1 MVKDILE
8 IDALLVC
15 KKVSHIISDWNL
27 KFKFIQSISYILFK
41 SVFKI
46 WSLKNVYRILRCNFD
61 LGSRSFSSNVDLNED
76 KKKVDIKIKF
86 TGHKFKE
93 EDLTVRVTKRNRLI
107 VKLEDD
113 EEKFRETFRLPES
126 AIVDKIE
133 STFDVRKGKVQT
145 ITISIPK
152 NTTAVPTLTDDDE
165 YYYLS

>member
-1 MVKDILE
+1 M
-8 IDALLVC
+8 
-15 KKVSHIISDWNL
+15 
-27 KFKFIQSISYILFK
+27 
-41 SVFKI
+41 
-46 WSLKNVYRILRCNFD
+46 YRIFKYNFD
-61 LGSRSFSSNVDLNED
+61 LGSRSFSSNVDFNEN
-76 KKKVDIKIKF
+76 KKKVEIEIKF

-133 STFDVRKGKVQT
+133 SAFDVRKGKVQT

-152 NTTAVPTLTDDDE
+152 NTTAIPTLTDDDE
-165 YYYLS
+165 YYYLY